1 MFIQALYFEME
12 TPFSAASTE
21 HRKWELLLGHG
32 IIFKKNRF
40 GDIVPQ
46 KFNNWAIFFSILNG
60 ILAIV
65 PYLCLSIYLQ
75 LTVFTFD
82 QVLEAGKIVG
92 IGLTDIV
99 TLTVFILHNIMY
111 YFAALIFIKANM
123 GGMKM
128 MGEQTGKIARKYELQ
143 EGLVK
148 KYQTLQFRAKNA
160 KRFRIL
166 IILEIFGIIFLCLFW
181 YLMGLNTLKFC
192 KIHDFSLEILIM
204 IANISAVFLA
214 PLILFPYPTMRL
226 EIGMSTCLQF
236 LTKSYENW
244 AEFCQEKITSDNPDR
259 IEEVLQYAHD
269 LTDTCERFNNHFSTI
284 RLIKHGHSLLSCTI
298 CGYGV
303 CTILFRLT
311 RPSIHILVSCLCF
324 ALQGSVF
331 ALRLMYIFD
340 DGKALKESMQKSTN
354 DFQDLLMENPILNRL
369 DETQELKIKILINR
383 LRNTKSIFHTL
394 KLFES
399 NGTSLACVI
408 STILTYIVVLLQLK
422 TIEIPLH

>member
-1 MFIQALYFEME
+1 MPYL
-12 TPFSAASTE
+12 S
-21 HRKWELLLGHG
+21 
-32 IIFKKNRF
+32 
-40 GDIVPQ
+40 
-46 KFNNWAIFFSILNG
+46 
-60 ILAIV
+60 LAI
-65 PYLCLSIYLQ
+65 YLE
-75 LTVFTFD
+75 TKVFTFD
-82 QVLEAGKIVG
+82 KVLEAGKIVG

-99 TLTVFILHNIMY
+99 TLIIFISLNIMY

-128 MGEQTGKIARKYELQ
+128 MGEQSGKIARKYDLQ

-148 KYQTLQFRAKNA
+148 RYQTLQFRAKNA

-166 IILEIFGIIFLCLFW
+166 TILELFGIIFLCLFW
-181 YLMGLNTLKFC
+181 YLMGQNTLKYC
-192 KIHDFSLEILIM
+192 KIQDDVYLEILFLSGN
-204 IANISAVFLA
+204 IAAVFLS
-214 PLILFPYPTMRL
+214 PLILFPYPIIRL

-244 AEFCQEKITSDNPDR
+244 VEFCQEKMASDNPEDL

-269 LTDTCERFNNHFSTI
+269 LTDTCERFNNHFGII

-324 ALQGSVF
+324 ALQGIVF
-331 ALRLMYIFD
+331 ALRLMYIFE

-354 DFQDLLMENPILNRL
+354 DFQDLLMEKQILNQL
-369 DETQELKIKILINR
+369 DQTQELKIKILINR

-394 KLFES
+394 KLFEN
-399 NGTSLACVI
+399 NGTSFACVI